1 MEKKYEILFTDH
13 PEYMIYKD
21 HSCIPLYRIK
31 ALKDFSDIKA
41 GDIGGFVHSEDNLS
55 QEGDCW
61 IYDDATVYHHARIEE
76 DAKVRNEATV
86 IGSSIIRG
94 KADIGSNALV
104 EKKSIVEEK
113 VIINGPV
120 RITSFAHIKG
130 SGILSDLEIY
140 TGRVT
145 VFPNNTVHNG

>member
-21 HSCIPLYRIK
+21 HSCTPLYRIK
-31 ALKDFSDIKA
+31 ALKDFSDVKA

-61 IYDDATVYHHARIEE
+61 IYNNAAVYHHARIEE

-86 IGSSIIRG
+86 IGDSIIRG
-94 KADIGSNALV
+94 KSDIGRNALV
-104 EKKSIVEEK
+104 EKKSIVEGT
-113 VIINGPV
+113 ITIRGSV
-120 RITSFAHIKG
+120 RVTSFAYLH
-130 SGILSDLEIY
+130 GIGTLDGLEVY
-140 TGRVT
+140 TGKIT
-145 VFPNNTVHNG
+145 VLPGVNNYL